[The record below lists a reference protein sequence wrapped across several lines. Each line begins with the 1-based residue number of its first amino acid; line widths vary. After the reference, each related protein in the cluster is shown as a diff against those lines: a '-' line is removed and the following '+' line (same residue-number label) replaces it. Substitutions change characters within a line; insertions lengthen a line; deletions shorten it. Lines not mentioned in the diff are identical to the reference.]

1 MKKKG
6 FKSSSLEVLWAYDL
20 QENLK
25 RNFSNRQW
33 ADLSRYVI
41 DQQVLRLLDRGI
53 SPIAGGR
60 KLWKYSESYKAAIRG
75 QIKFFTNKKTNGV
88 FYIKPEGQLKTD
100 PETGAV
106 YTPLNRKGQVQR
118 ESFEAGLGFNKN
130 VSPVN
135 LTLSGSMLSHYDTRA
150 GTDIFSITVGIHK
163 DAPEFDKLKAKVHN
177 EGTDKIPARRFVPL
191 KGENFTAKITLE
203 IRKLFAYCL
212 DQALKRGRNK

>member
-1 MKKKG
+1 MKKKA
-6 FKSSSLEVLWAYDL
+6 FKSSALEVMWAYDL
-20 QENLK
+20 QQTLK

-41 DQQVLRLLDRGI
+41 DQQVLRLLDRGV

-60 KLWKYSESYKAAIRG
+60 KLVQYSESYKAAIRG

-88 FYIKPEGQLKTD
+88 FYIKPEGQVKTD
-100 PETGAV
+100 PETGAL

-118 ESFEAGLGFNKN
+118 ESFEAGLGVGKN

-135 LTLSGSMLSHYDTRA
+135 LTLTGSMLSHYDTRA
-150 GTDIFSITVGIHK
+150 GADQFSITVGIHK
-163 DAPEFDKLKAKVHN
+163 DTPEFDLKKAKWHN

-212 DQALKRGRNK
+212 DQAIKRSKNR